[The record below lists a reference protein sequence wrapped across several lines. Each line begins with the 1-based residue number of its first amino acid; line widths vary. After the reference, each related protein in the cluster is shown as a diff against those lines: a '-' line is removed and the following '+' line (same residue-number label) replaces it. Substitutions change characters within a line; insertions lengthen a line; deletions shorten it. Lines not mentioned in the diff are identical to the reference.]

1 MPYDQVH
8 SFSARLGGQTMTV
21 VSKPGIRDWDR
32 DWDRVSAA
40 SELLADTIELAASER
55 VLLIGSGPG
64 ALGVALARRG
74 GSVTL
79 MDISAIALAMAG
91 RTLQANGIANGQIV
105 QSISVL
111 PGQAESFDAAALD
124 VPGDRRLARRWLVEA
139 YGALKPGGRL
149 YIAGANDHGARSV
162 IADAEALFGGA
173 QPLGYRGG
181 SRVAL
186 TSKAAPGRPA
196 PEWAGAPG
204 IAPSSWYEFEAEAR
218 GERFH
223 LRSLP
228 GIFAYDRI
236 DEGTRLLLD
245 AIDVPAGA
253 HVLDIGCGYGIIGL
267 LAARLGAAGA
277 DLVDVNLFA
286 VAAAAENITANGI
299 SGARALVSD
308 GVPEQALAR
317 YDMVVTNPPFHTGK
331 ATNYDITPALIA
343 GARRALKPG
352 GALFLVANRFLAY
365 EHELRPAF
373 ARVGCV
379 AENRSYRVWHAAGNQ
394 MV

>member
-8 SFSARLGGQTMTV
+8 SFSARLGDQIMTV
-21 VSKPGIRDWDR
+21 VSKPGLR

-40 SELLADTIELAASER
+40 SELLAGVIELATRER
-55 VLLIGSGPG
+55 ALLIGSGPG
-64 ALGVALARRG
+64 ALGVVLARRG
-74 GSVTL
+74 GRVAL
-79 MDISAIALAMAG
+79 MDINAIALEMAG

-111 PGQAESFDAAALD
+111 PEQAGSFDVVAIE
-124 VPGDRRLARRWLVEA
+124 VPSDRRLARRWLVEA
-139 YGALKPGGRL
+139 YGALMPGGRL

-181 SRVAL
+181 SRVAVAR
-186 TSKAAPGRPA
+186 KPAAGPLA
-196 PEWAGAPG
+196 PEWARAPG
-204 IAPSSWYEFEAEAR
+204 IASGSWYEFGAEAR
-218 GERFH
+218 GETFR

-236 DEGTRLLLD
+236 DEGTRLLLNT
-245 AIDVPAGA
+245 IDIPAGA

-267 LAARLGAAGA
+267 LAARLGAASVEMI
-277 DLVDVNLFA
+277 DINLLA
-286 VAAAAENITANGI
+286 VAAAAENIPTNGI
-299 SGARALVSD
+299 GGARAFVSD
-308 GVPEQALAR
+308 GVPDDAIDR
-317 YDMVVTNPPFHTGK
+317 YDVVVTNPPFHTGK

-365 EHELRPAF
+365 ERELRAAF
-373 ARVGCV
+373 AQVGSV
-379 AENRSYRVWHAAGNQ
+379 AETRGYRVWHAVGNQ